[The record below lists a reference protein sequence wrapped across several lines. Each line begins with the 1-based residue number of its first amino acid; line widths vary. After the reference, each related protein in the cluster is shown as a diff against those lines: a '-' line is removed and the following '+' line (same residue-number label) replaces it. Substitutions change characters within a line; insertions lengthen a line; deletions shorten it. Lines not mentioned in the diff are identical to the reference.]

1 LDQHIRILDDGG
13 GDLSAS
19 RSGQFNPRRI
29 V

>member
-1 LDQHIRILDDGG
+1 MDPHIRILDVGG

-19 RSGQFNPRRI
+19 RSGQFIPRRI